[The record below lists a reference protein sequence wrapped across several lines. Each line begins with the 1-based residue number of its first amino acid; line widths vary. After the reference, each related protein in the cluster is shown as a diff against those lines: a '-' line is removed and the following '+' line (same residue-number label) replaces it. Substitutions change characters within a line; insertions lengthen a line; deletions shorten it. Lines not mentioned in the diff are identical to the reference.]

1 MDFKKLK
8 EACIKAGIKEVE
20 VYKVESKETSINTF
34 NQVVD
39 KNEVCFTNELYVRG
53 VYNSHIAALKIE
65 RDDDS
70 EIDLIVKL
78 LKDNAS
84 IIESNDPYFIY
95 EGSDSYLEVMEDE
108 HDYDEYS
115 LADKIAFCQ
124 RLEQFCKDKSEYVMT
139 TQAQLAVEER
149 RISIENSKGLSLKR
163 GNKIAMC
170 GCVAVIR
177 KDNDVKQGYF
187 FDVVK
192 NFKDFDFDKLYKKA
206 VERPLSAIGAASVA
220 SAKYPVVFE
229 NSAACSLL
237 SCFLSMFS
245 GEAVIKK
252 LSLLKDKL
260 NEKVFGD
267 NITIYDDPLYEDAV
281 SKPTFDDEGVATKKK
296 ALIENGVLKTFL
308 HNLKTA
314 KMLNTES
321 TGNGFKTGDGNIS
334 VSPTNM
340 VVKSTD
346 VSFDEMIKDIDN
358 GILIT
363 QMMGQHAG
371 VNAVSGAFNLQSSGY
386 KIENGKITA
395 PITLFI
401 VSGNI
406 IDLLNNVVN
415 ISNDYERSGKL
426 SCGSMYIKELNIS
439 GK

>member
-1 MDFKKLK
+1 MDFLKLK
-8 EACIKAGIKEVE
+8 AACDAAGITEVE

-39 KNEVCFTNELYVRG
+39 KNEVCFTNEMYVRG

-65 RDDDS
+65 KDEDS

-78 LKDNAS
+78 LKNNAS
-84 IIESNDPYFIY
+84 IIESTDPYFIY
-95 EGSDSYLEVMEDE
+95 EGSDSYLEVEEDE

-124 RLEQFCKDKSEYVMT
+124 KLEQFCKDKSEYVMT
-139 TQAQLAVEER
+139 TQAQMGVEER
-149 RISIENSKGLSLKR
+149 TIYIENSNGLSLKR
-163 GNKIAMC
+163 GYKLAMC
-170 GCVAVIR
+170 SCVAVVR
-177 KDNDVKQGYF
+177 KDNDVKQGYY
-187 FDVVK
+187 FDIVK
-192 NFKDFDFDKLYKKA
+192 NFKDFDFDKLYKFA
-206 VERPLSAIGAASVA
+206 VERPLSSIGAQSVL
-220 SAKYPVVFE
+220 SGQYPVVFE
-229 NSAACSLL
+229 NKAACSLL

-245 GEAVIKK
+245 GDAVIKK

-267 NITIYDDPLYEDAV
+267 NITIYDDPLYKDAIM
-281 SKPTFDDEGVATKKK
+281 KPTFDDEGVATKKK
-296 ALIENGVLKTFL
+296 ALVENGVLKTFL

-314 KMLNTES
+314 KMLDTVS
-321 TGNGFKTGDGNIS
+321 TGNGFKTADGNIS
-334 VSPTNM
+334 ISPTNM
-340 VVKSTD
+340 VVESTN
-346 VSFDEMIKDIDN
+346 VSFDDMIKDIEN

-386 KIENGKITA
+386 KIINGKLA
-395 PITLFI
+395 DPITLFI

-415 ISNDYERSGKL
+415 ISNDYEKSGKL
-426 SCGSMYIKELNIS
+426 SCGSMYIKQLNVS